1 MGRRVMK
8 RDKEGKF
15 AQKNDE
21 YRSVRSVRLT
31 DSTWEAL
38 GSAAQSQ
45 GITRADLLELLV
57 RSDWLPLPSNTR
69 VEGDIEP
76 RFVESATLSIEE
88 LETLCSNILK
98 DLKLG
103 KQAPRYQVVQKAFS
117 RLLVLAKSRVK
128 SM

>member
-1 MGRRVMK
+1 MK

-21 YRSVRSVRLT
+21 YRSVRSLRLT

-57 RSDWLPLPSNTR
+57 RSDWLPLPSNTW
-69 VEGDIEP
+69 VEGEIEP
-76 RFVESATLSIEE
+76 RFGESALLKIEE

-103 KQAPRYQVVQKAFS
+103 KQAPRYKVVQKAFS
-117 RLLVLAKSRVK
+117 WLLVLAKSRVNTHVIHG
-128 SM
+128 

>member
-1 MGRRVMK
+1 MK

-21 YRSVRSVRLT
+21 YRSVRSLRLT

-38 GSAAQSQ
+38 GSVAQSQ

-57 RSDWLPLPSNTR
+57 RSKCLPLPSNTR
-69 VEGDIEP
+69 VEGEIEP
-76 RFVESATLSIEE
+76 RLVESALLRIEE
-88 LETLCSNILK
+88 LESLCSNILK

-117 RLLVLAKSRVK
+117 RLLVLAKSRVNTHVIHG
-128 SM
+128 

>member
-1 MGRRVMK
+1 
-8 RDKEGKF
+8 
-15 AQKNDE
+15 
-21 YRSVRSVRLT
+21 VRLT

-57 RSDWLPLPSNTR
+57 RNDWLPLPSNTR

-117 RLLVLAKSRVK
+117 RLLVLAKSRVNTHVIHGRK
-128 SM
+128 KRGLTTAEIDID

>member
-1 MGRRVMK
+1 MK

-21 YRSVRSVRLT
+21 YRSVRSLRLT
-31 DSTWEAL
+31 DSTWETL
-38 GSAAQSQ
+38 GSVAQSQ

-57 RSDWLPLPSNTR
+57 RSKCLPLPSNTR
-69 VEGDIEP
+69 VEGEIEP
-76 RFVESATLSIEE
+76 RFVESALLKIEE

-117 RLLVLAKSRVK
+117 RLLALAKSRV
-128 SM
+128 STHVIHG